1 MKYFSKVAVLIIFV
15 WLMIGCS
22 DDEPEIE
29 NPVSWET
36 DQVSLEA
43 ENFFVVAEGDTF
55 YADVSNI
62 DVRSDPGDSEYCT
75 LELEWYEKGVEMR
88 LFMYFVADGEKWWS
102 DEMRTYD
109 GEVDEDWI
117 YYTGEFFKSD
127 LGTPYTGSVEFGD
140 DSTGGVKGKIH
151 FDDLTL
157 KAFK

>member
-1 MKYFSKVAVLIIFV
+1 MKSFSRVVVLSIFV

-29 NPVSWET
+29 NTVSWQT

-43 ENFFVVAEGDTF
+43 ENFFVVAQEDTF

-62 DVRSDPGDSEYCT
+62 DVSSDPGGSEYCT
-75 LELEWYEKGVEMR
+75 LELIWLEKGVEMR
-88 LFMYFVADGEKWWS
+88 LNMYFVADGEKWWS

-109 GEVDEDWI
+109 GEVEGDWI

-127 LGTPYTGSVEFGD
+127 LDSAYTGDVEFDD
-140 DSTGGVKGKIH
+140 DSTGVIGKIH
-151 FDDLTL
+151 FDGLKL